1 EGFQGALPNLS
12 LQGPRARDVL
22 RGILFTSRHVPDLD
36 QLKWFGMTIGRLG
49 DRDGPPVMITRT
61 GFTGELGYELFF
73 DRADA
78 LRFWDALMEAGTP
91 HGITPMGTD
100 ALEILRIEAGLM
112 VHGAEFSAGID
123 ALEAGLG
130 FAVDFKKADFIG
142 KPALDRNAAAPRNRL
157 VGLLLDGDEVPNH
170 GDPVLA
176 GERPIGVITSATHS
190 PSLERAIA
198 MARVAVEHADTGQ
211 EVEIGQLDGR
221 MKRLTA
227 RTTTIPFV
235 DPKRLRARA

>member
-1 EGFQGALPNLS
+1 
-12 LQGPRARDVL
+12 
-22 RGILFTSRHVPDLD
+22 
-36 QLKWFGMTIGRLG
+36 
-49 DRDGPPVMITRT
+49 
-61 GFTGELGYELFF
+61 
-73 DRADA
+73 
-78 LRFWDALMEAGTP
+78 LMEAGTP

-176 GERPIGVITSATHS
+176 GERPIGVVTSATHS